1 MSYRVLYVAH
11 NHPSVRPGGAE
22 QHALELHRAMAGTK
36 GIESV
41 FLAKGG
47 PPVGPGGSRH
57 EGTYVAPVSQ
67 RPDEYF
73 LYTDGY
79 DFDYINGSITDK
91 DFYTKHFRAFL
102 MSIKPDIVHFQHT
115 LHLGYELIRE
125 VRNSL
130 PDAPIVY
137 TLHEYLPI
145 CARDGQMVR
154 TRDDQ
159 LCDEATPNRCHEC
172 FPHISPQSFF
182 LRKRLIQSHLDLVDL
197 FLAPSQFLLQ
207 RFVDWGVPPS
217 KIRFEDYG
225 RASTIVQPDP
235 PRAQRTRL
243 GYFGQINRF
252 KGVQV
257 LLEAMKLLEKEG
269 ASATLRI
276 HGANLDIQDGEFKR
290 TIAELLEETKR
301 SVTMAGRYSAAEQP
315 ALIRN
320 VDWVVVPSIWWE
332 NSPLVIQEAFL
343 NGRPVIC
350 SNVGGMAEKV
360 DHGVSGLHFQ
370 VGDARSLADAILQAT
385 TGTEIWDRMQRGI
398 PPVYSLD
405 EQVEKLSALYGELI
419 SSRVASRREPY
430 AAAQ

>member
-1 MSYRVLYVAH
+1 MSLRVLYVAH

-22 QHALELHRAMAGTK
+22 QHALELHRAMAATA

-41 FLAKGG
+41 LLTKGG
-47 PPVGPGGSRH
+47 PPVGPGGRTH
-57 EGTYVAPVSQ
+57 EGTYVAPVSR

-79 DFDYINGSITDK
+79 DFDYINGSISDK

-102 MSIKPDIVHFQHT
+102 KAIRPDVVHFQHT

-125 VRNSL
+125 VRNTL

-154 TRDDQ
+154 ARNDE
-159 LCDEATPNRCHEC
+159 LCDEATPQRCHEC
-172 FPHISPQSFF
+172 FPHISPQTFF
-182 LRKRLIQSHLDLVDL
+182 LRKRFIQSQLDLVDL
-197 FLAPSQFLLQ
+197 FLAPSRFLM
-207 RFVDWGVPPS
+207 RRYIDWGIPES

-225 RASTIVQPDP
+225 RSAAVNFPDP
-235 PRAQRTRL
+235 ARDHRTRL
-243 GYFGQINRF
+243 GFFGQINPF
-252 KGVQV
+252 KGVHV
-257 LLEAMKLLEKEG
+257 LLEAMKLLDKDG

-276 HGANLDIQDGEFKR
+276 HGANLDIQEGEFR
-290 TIAELLEETKR
+290 RNIAGLLEDTSRNVALIGK
-301 SVTMAGRYSAAEQP
+301 YSPAEQP

-343 NGRPVIC
+343 NQRPVIC
-350 SNVGGMAEKV
+350 SDVGGMAEKV
-360 DHGVSGLHFQ
+360 SDGVNGLHFR
-370 VGDARSLADAILQAT
+370 VGDPRSLSEVIRRAT
-385 TGTEIWDRMQRGI
+385 TGTETWEQMRRGI
-398 PPVYSLD
+398 PPVYRLD
-405 EQVEKLSALYGELI
+405 EQVKKLSAGYHDLI
-419 SSRVASRREPY
+419 TGRLAPRRVY
-430 AAAQ
+430 AAAR